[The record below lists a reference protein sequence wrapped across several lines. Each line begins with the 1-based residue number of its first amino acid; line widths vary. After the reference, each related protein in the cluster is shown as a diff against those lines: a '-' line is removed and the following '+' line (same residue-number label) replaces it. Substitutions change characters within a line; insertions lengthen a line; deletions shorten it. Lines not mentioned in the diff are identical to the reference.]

1 MSRAVNIADLD
12 LSFRYDGG
20 ELEVLRNVSLE
31 IKEGEFL
38 SIIGPSGCGKTTLLR
53 VIGGL
58 QAFKSGSVSFGGES
72 LSDARKKRA
81 FAYVFQNP
89 VLFRWRTVLQNVLL
103 PSEVFAADN
112 LVRDTQKKT
121 NPEHIAHEMIDLV
134 GLKGFENARP
144 SQLSGGMQS
153 RVALARALSYH
164 PDVLLMDEPFGDLD
178 EFTRTRM
185 NSELIRLWTTKRS
198 TVIFVTHSIHEAVFL
213 SDKVA
218 VMTSRPGR
226 IKEVIDIELD
236 RPRDQNIASSGVYL
250 SYVNRLRQT
259 LGLERA

>member
-1 MSRAVNIADLD
+1 MARAISIADLD

-20 ELEVLRNVSLE
+20 ELEVLRDLSLE
-31 IKEGEFL
+31 AEEGEFV

-58 QAFKSGSVSFGGES
+58 QDFNSGSVFLGGES
-72 LSDARKKRA
+72 PTAARKRRA

-103 PSEVFAADN
+103 PSEVFAVDHP
-112 LVRDTQKKT
+112 VDEKQQSTD
-121 NPEHIAHEMIDLV
+121 PERIAREMIDLV

-178 EFTRTRM
+178 EFTRSRM
-185 NSELIRLWTTKRS
+185 NSELTRLWIANRS
-198 TVIFVTHSIHEAVFL
+198 TVIFVTHSIHEAIFL

-218 VMTSRPGR
+218 VMTSRPSR
-226 IKEVIDIELD
+226 IKEIIGIEIP
-236 RPRDQNIASSGVYL
+236 RPRDQDIVSSSMYL
-250 SYVNRLRQT
+250 SHVNRLRQI
-259 LGLERA
+259 LGLELS